1 MVSGDADPVPASVV
15 RRRIRELVR
24 GGVLPAKPESTL
36 AVPSPGGRFCTA
48 CGSAIEPG
56 TPEHETL
63 TRANVRLRLHS
74 RCRDLWMNEAEG
86 EG

>member
-1 MVSGDADPVPASVV
+1 MA
-15 RRRIRELVR
+15 
-24 GGVLPAKPESTL
+24 
-36 AVPSPGGRFCTA
+36 RFCTA